1 MKPQEEGYYTG
12 ANDALYALQ
21 HDIPAHPQTV
31 ERLCELR
38 AQDAGCQQEEMA
50 AYQQAYQQ
58 GFDWMY
64 QPSAK

>member
-1 MKPQEEGYYTG
+1 MKPQEGYYTG
-12 ANDALYALQ
+12 AKDALYALQ
-21 HDIPAHPQTV
+21 HDITAHPQTV
-31 ERLCELR
+31 AVLCELR